1 MAGNVCGQDIGMVD
15 SDSDSDSESNNG
27 TESYID
33 NEEQS
38 TKIF

>member
-15 SDSDSDSESNNG
+15 SDSDPDSESNNG

>member
-33 NEEQS
+33 NEE
-38 TKIF
+38 